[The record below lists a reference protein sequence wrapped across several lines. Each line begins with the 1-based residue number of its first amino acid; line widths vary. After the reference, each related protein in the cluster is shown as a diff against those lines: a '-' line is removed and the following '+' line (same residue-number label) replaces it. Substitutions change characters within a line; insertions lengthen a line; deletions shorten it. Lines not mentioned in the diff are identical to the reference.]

1 MAPSHCLSVGQ
12 DSHNA
17 AQSTHSHS
25 LQTGRR
31 HRACV
36 RATHTRHPSQQE
48 HTFSCHVS
56 RMPHEFSVG
65 SAKPRYMYLTS
76 TSSSSLDSVST
87 AFCTSAALN
96 RVSTSRTREKLL
108 ACSKQHHTQSGEGH
122 CYRASRPRWGAGWG
136 LRQAQRPSLPPPPPH
151 THTDTDVKLSDSTES
166 AELLE
171 SSLKKQP
178 MTNHRSHFRC

>member
-25 LQTGRR
+25 LQTGRQ

-36 RATHTRHPSQQE
+36 RATRTRHPSQQE

-108 ACSKQHHTQSGEGH
+108 ACSKQYHAQSGEGH
-122 CYRASRPRWGAGWG
+122 CYRASC
-136 LRQAQRPSLPPPPPH
+136 PSCANLGSSH
-151 THTDTDVKLSDSTES
+151 ATLQHHMVGCRLGTQIST
-166 AELLE
+166 
-171 SSLKKQP
+171 QP
-178 MTNHRSHFRC
+178 SPIAHYATTITLTLTLFP